1 MFFLKE
7 LPTRAMM
14 DSYADR
20 FPEMDVDAVEDA
32 LIMMRRASLLIRR
45 LEAYFA
51 KHDLSQLRF
60 LTLIV
65 IDREPDRDGLT
76 ASEVADRLDVS
87 RPVTTRTLQ
96 GLLEAG
102 LVANKTNEED
112 GRSRL
117 VTLTGE
123 GKAKLSGV
131 LPGYYAEINDF
142 MCPPSNGVAPMP
154 ATARPSARKKRLD
167 AES

>member
-7 LPTRAMM
+7 LPTREMM
-14 DSYADR
+14 QAYGDS
-20 FPEMDVDAVEDA
+20 FPEMDVDAVEEA

-51 KHDLSQLRF
+51 SCGLSQLRF

-65 IDREPDRDGLT
+65 IDREPGREGLT
-76 ASEVADRLDVS
+76 AGEVADQLDVS

-96 GLLEAG
+96 GLAEAD
-102 LVANKTNEED
+102 LVAIKSNEGD
-112 GRSRL
+112 RRSRL
-117 VTLTGE
+117 VTLTRK
-123 GKAKLSGV
+123 GKAKLASV

-142 MCPPSNGVAPMP
+142 MSWSSSDADLVQCSAP
-154 ATARPSARKKRLD
+154 ANISIGKF
-167 AES
+167 